1 MRKKVSIFPKW
12 TVTSEFKFRA
22 QHLQA
27 QDYWAHKKKFVY
39 LKICLK
45 TPLKTKK
52 NSRVTNGPLGSTE
65 MIHLQEMEIGK
76 LENLTENEAFVPNQ
90 LEFKLILS
98 EMDLLK
104 SLILTK
110 QLASGVLIKNKLM
123 ILNVPILQSDS
134 VVHNMNMVPI
144 AQKKVISTGHF
155 QGLNFKFLQFLTD
168 FTKFWVLWNFFW
180 KHHFFFFFSK
190 TISFSK

>member
-1 MRKKVSIFPKW
+1 
-12 TVTSEFKFRA
+12 
-22 QHLQA
+22 
-27 QDYWAHKKKFVY
+27 
-39 LKICLK
+39 
-45 TPLKTKK
+45 
-52 NSRVTNGPLGSTE
+52 

-144 AQKKVISTGHF
+144 AQKKVISPNYKFYEISSKTTGHF
-155 QGLNFKFLQFLTD
+155 QGLNFKFL
-168 FTKFWVLWNFFW
+168 
-180 KHHFFFFFSK
+180 
-190 TISFSK
+190 